1 MNSISILKEID
12 KYIVKDLIIV
22 NLEIYNTNFQGY
34 IFIRNNIC
42 E

>member
-22 NLEIYNTNFQGY
+22 NPGNGSVI
-34 IFIRNNIC
+34 
-42 E
+42 

>member
-22 NLEIYNTNFQGY
+22 NPGNL
-34 IFIRNNIC
+34 
-42 E
+42 

>member
-22 NLEIYNTNFQGY
+22 NPGSLYYKFPGF
-34 IFIRNNIC
+34 IFIRITFD

>member
-22 NLEIYNTNFQGY
+22 NPGNLEGVI
-34 IFIRNNIC
+34 
-42 E
+42 

>member
-22 NLEIYNTNFQGY
+22 NPGNLYNKVTTKK
-34 IFIRNNIC
+34 
-42 E
+42 

>member
-22 NLEIYNTNFQGY
+22 NAGNLYNKVTTKK
-34 IFIRNNIC
+34 
-42 E
+42 

>member
-22 NLEIYNTNFQGY
+22 NPEIYNTNFQGL
-34 IFIRNNIC
+34 FL
-42 E
+42 

>member
-22 NLEIYNTNFQGY
+22 NPGNLCYKDTTKKWNT
-34 IFIRNNIC
+34 
-42 E
+42 EE

>member
-22 NLEIYNTNFQGY
+22 NPGNF
-34 IFIRNNIC
+34 
-42 E
+42 EDKVTTKK

>member
-22 NLEIYNTNFQGY
+22 NPRK
-34 IFIRNNIC
+34 FIIQTSRVYFYKNNI
-42 E
+42 